1 MLADTLKKN
10 RLFPIIAITIVVSLA
25 VTMLGLTNSLVRPMI
40 EWQREQKIQRMLH
53 EIFPNMTEYIL
64 EDDIYMVYADEAEIG
79 FAFLAVGK
87 GYGGLIDI
95 LVGLED
101 ETTIKGVTIISQL
114 ESPGLGA
121 RIAESSFTDQFAGA
135 NFTDVALRQKG
146 GEIDA
151 LTGATI
157 SSRAVVDAIR
167 ATAVEKVQS
176 MEDRE

>member
-1 MLADTLKKN
+1 MKADTLKKV
-10 RLFPIIAITIVVSLA
+10 FPIISITIVVSIA
-25 VTMLGLTNSLVRPMI
+25 VTLLGLTNSLVRPMI
-40 EWQREQKIQRMLH
+40 EWQKEQKIQRMLY

-64 EDDIYMVYADEAEIG
+64 EDDIYIIYSDEAEIG

-95 LVGLED
+95 LVGLEN

-135 NFTDVALRQKG
+135 NFADVALSQKG

-151 LTGATI
+151 ITGATI

-167 ATAVEKVQS
+167 ATAIEKVKS
-176 MEDRE
+176 LENSE